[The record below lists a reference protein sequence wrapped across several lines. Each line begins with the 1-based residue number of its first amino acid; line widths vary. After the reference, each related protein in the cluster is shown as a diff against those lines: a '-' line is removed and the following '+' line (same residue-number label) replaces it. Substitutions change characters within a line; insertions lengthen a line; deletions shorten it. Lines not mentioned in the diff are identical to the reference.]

1 MNPTLIQ
8 MMAEAKNVEIGEA
21 TAARSSHAR
30 SEARGGLVE
39 GPVGTSAVRSRTIA
53 PRRTVGLFLV
63 RVGNRLASPQP
74 RTVCAR

>member
-8 MMAEAKNVEIGEA
+8 MMADAKSAEIGEA
-21 TAARSSHAR
+21 TTARLGHTR
-30 SEARGGLVE
+30 SEARDVE
-39 GPVGTSAVRSRTIA
+39 GPVVTSAVHARTIA